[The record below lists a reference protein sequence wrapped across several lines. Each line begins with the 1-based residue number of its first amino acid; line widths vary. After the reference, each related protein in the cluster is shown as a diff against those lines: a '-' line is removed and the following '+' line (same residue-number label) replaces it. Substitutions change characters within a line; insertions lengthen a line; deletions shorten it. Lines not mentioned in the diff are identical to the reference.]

1 VHSNE
6 SRRRGKPAL
15 TKCTLRRALC
25 VLLPHPIAPPS
36 GDAERA
42 EKGRTGGH
50 DANDGDNAPTD
61 GDDDDVNMEE

>member
-1 VHSNE
+1 
-6 SRRRGKPAL
+6 
-15 TKCTLRRALC
+15 LC
-25 VLLPHPIAPPS
+25 PSSASHRPPPS

-42 EKGRTGGH
+42 KKGCTGGH